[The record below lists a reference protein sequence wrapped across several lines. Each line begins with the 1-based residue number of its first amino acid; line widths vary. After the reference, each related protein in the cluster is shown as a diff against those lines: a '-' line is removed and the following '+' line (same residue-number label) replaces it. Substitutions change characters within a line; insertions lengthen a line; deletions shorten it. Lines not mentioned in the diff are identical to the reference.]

1 MVAYDGP
8 ELERWRRQAQA
19 ALDLA
24 RTAIATTPS
33 WSCFLAE
40 QGAQLALKGLLH
52 AVGEHAHAWGH
63 DLGPLAQRVAG
74 VFGEDWP
81 AGLVEPAMRLGRHYL
96 PARYPDAH
104 PTGAPEERYTPGD
117 ARAAHDDAMALV
129 GAVDA
134 MAQRLRDAED
144 DDARNH
150 G

>member
-24 RTAIATTPS
+24 ESATASTPS
-33 WSCFLAE
+33 WSCFLSE

-52 AVGEHAHAWGH
+52 AVGEHANAWGH
-63 DLGPLAQRVAG
+63 DLGPIERRVAQ
-74 VFGEDWP
+74 VFGHDWP
-81 AGLVEPAMRLGRHYL
+81 SGLVEPAMRLGRHYL

-104 PTGAPEERYTPGD
+104 PTGAPEERYTSSD
-117 ARAAHDDAMALV
+117 AETAHDDAVGLV
-129 GAVDA
+129 AAVDA
-134 MAQRLRDAED
+134 MAARLRAADSRPPD
-144 DDARNH
+144 H

>member
-24 RTAIATTPS
+24 ASATATTPS
-33 WSCFLAE
+33 WSCFLSE

-63 DLGPLAQRVAG
+63 DLGPIERRVAA
-74 VFGEDWP
+74 VFGDDWP
-81 AGLVEPAMRLGRHYL
+81 PGLVEPAMRLGRHYL

-104 PTGAPEERYTPGD
+104 PTGAPEERYTAAD
-117 ARAAHDDAMALV
+117 AEAAHTDALGLV
-129 GAVDA
+129 DAVDA
-134 MAQRLRDAED
+134 MAERLRAADT
-144 DDARNH
+144 ARPEH

>member
-8 ELERWRRQAQA
+8 ELQRWRRQAQA

-24 RTAIATTPS
+24 RSATGSTPS

-52 AVGEHAHAWGH
+52 AVGEHANAWGH
-63 DLGPLAQRVAG
+63 DLGPIERRVAS
-74 VFGEDWP
+74 VFGDDWP
-81 AGLVEPAMRLGRHYL
+81 SGLVEPAMRLGRHYL

-104 PTGAPEERYTPGD
+104 PTGAPDERYTPGD
-117 ARAAHDDAMALV
+117 ATAAHDDAVALV
-129 GAVDA
+129 DAVDA
-134 MAQRLRDAED
+134 MAARLRVADR
-144 DDARNH
+144 DDAGH

>member
-1 MVAYDGP
+1 MVAYDRP

-24 RTAIATTPS
+24 YSARTTTPS

-40 QGAQLALKGLLH
+40 QGAQLAVKGLLH
-52 AVGEHAHAWGH
+52 AVEEHANAWGH
-63 DLGPLAQRVAG
+63 DLGPLERRVAA
-74 VFGEDWP
+74 VFGDDWP
-81 AGLVEPAMRLGRHYL
+81 SGLVEPAMRLGRHYL

-117 ARAAHDDAMALV
+117 ASAAHDDAVALV
-129 GAVDA
+129 EAVDA
-134 MAQRLRDAED
+134 MAERLRAADLD
-144 DDARNH
+144 DTNH